1 MATASKADRDKA
13 LEYLR
18 EYLKPGDT
26 VYTILR
32 HVSRSGMA
40 RDIGVVAMVNGEPYA
55 ITHLVAQV
63 MGLRQSDVGMGS
75 GVRVTG
81 AGMDMGF
88 SIAYDLAW
96 AMFGDGYTLK
106 HRWL

>member
-1 MATASKADRDKA
+1 MARISKADHDKA

-55 ITHLVAQV
+55 ITHLVARV
-63 MGLRQSDVGMGS
+63 LGLRRTDSD

-81 AGMDMGF
+81 VGMDMGF

-96 AMFGDGYTLK
+96 ALFGDGYTLK